1 MKKIN
6 KSEVPK
12 FLRNFI
18 KKNKLVNWDGIS
30 KIRPNLRKHI
40 LETEQ
45 DLQCA
50 YCESA
55 ITSDNF
61 KSHID
66 HFKRRHYFPKLI
78 FDYNNLLVSCNN
90 SNHCASHKDSKI
102 HSKDDYKNLIN
113 PVDED
118 PADYFKYYLNGNL
131 RIENKKAEF
140 TEKIF
145 NLNHPGLKQQRND
158 VAWAVLGY
166 RDSMELEEVIVEI
179 GEFESFIRAI
189 W

>member
-6 KSEVPK
+6 KSKAPK
-12 FLRNFI
+12 IFRNFI
-18 KKNKLVNWDGIS
+18 KNNKPVNWDGI
-30 KIRPNLRKHI
+30 KEIRPNLRKHI

-55 ITSDNF
+55 IIPERS

-66 HFKRRHYFPKLI
+66 HFNRKHLFPELT
-78 FDYNNLLVSCNN
+78 FEYDNLLVSCNN
-90 SNHCASHKDSKI
+90 SNRCASSKDSNVN
-102 HSKDDYKNLIN
+102 SRDVYENLIN
-113 PVDED
+113 PVYED
-118 PADYFKYYLNGNL
+118 PSDYFEYFTSGKLVSKN
-131 RIENKKAEF
+131 EKAEF
-140 TEKIF
+140 TEEIF

-158 VAWAVLGY
+158 VAWAVHGY

-179 GEFESFIRAI
+179 GAFESFIRAI